1 MNSPPR
7 RTPPRR
13 IVSSPGTPVG
23 TRSRGGR
30 PVWSVP
36 IVFVTRPKRECHGEG
51 RADTCVAWNCSF
63 DAHCADELA
72 RYPKPYPESAV
83 VVTFPTECVEPLENL
98 RLITVRY
105 SDPFVPHRK
114 ARQITVAC

>member
-1 MNSPPR
+1 MNRPPR

-36 IVFVTRPKRECHGEG
+36 IVFVTRQKGECHGEG
-51 RADTCVAWNCSF
+51 RVDTCVACNCYSA
-63 DAHCADELA
+63 AHCADELA
-72 RYPKPYPESAV
+72 RYPKPDPKSAV
-83 VVTFPTECVEPLENL
+83 LTFPTECG
-98 RLITVRY
+98 TA
-105 SDPFVPHRK
+105 RK
-114 ARQITVAC
+114 SAPDHGPIFR